1 VTALIA
7 DPQKLDRSET
17 DRQST
22 PSSREANHR
31 RRSELTS
38 QLFRRIA
45 DIDDENEQ
53 NRLRQEAVLVNMPV
67 AEGVAG
73 RYRGRGVAQEDLEQV
88 AYLGLVKAAERFDLK
103 HGSDFLT
110 FAVPTVSGEVK
121 RYFRDLGWVVRPPR
135 RIQELQ
141 ASITAAAGQLAQQLG
156 RSAKPSEVA
165 GALGIHVEE
174 VVEALSADGAFTPGS
189 LDVPVGEDGTDTVGD
204 FVTTETHDLDRAEAR
219 MMLGPAVREL
229 APRDRL
235 IVECRFFRG
244 WTQQEIAD
252 QIGVTQMQVSRLLAR
267 ILSDLRQLVAA

>member
-1 VTALIA
+1 M
-7 DPQKLDRSET
+7 
-17 DRQST
+17 
-22 PSSREANHR
+22 
-31 RRSELTS
+31 
-38 QLFRRIA
+38 
-45 DIDDENEQ
+45 
-53 NRLRQEAVLVNMPV
+53 NMPV

-73 RYRGRGVAQEDLEQV
+73 RYRGRGIAQEDLEQV

-103 HGSDFLT
+103 HEKDFLT

-141 ASITAAAGQLAQQLG
+141 ASITAASAQLAQQLG

-165 GALGIHVEE
+165 RALGIDVEE

-204 FVTTETHDLDRAEAR
+204 FVAGESHELDRAEAR
-219 MMLGPAVREL
+219 MMLAPAVRDL

-252 QIGVTQMQVSRLLAR
+252 EIGVTQMQVSRLLAR
-267 ILSDLRQLVAA
+267 ILSDLRQQVAA